1 MTLSTQPDLDVTMHL
16 IAQNHIVRSRSLIE
30 ESNDIWALNTLIY
43 AEN

>member
-1 MTLSTQPDLDVTMHL
+1 MTLSTQPGLDVNMYL

-30 ESNDIWALNTLIY
+30 GSNDMWALNTLIY